1 MTKLI
6 YSSSDAERHKI
17 LKGLYERVP
26 LSEGE
31 ESVFIDE
38 HISRIERYYQ
48 IFEKMRVYEDFLQQQ
63 RDKQDKEFNDLFNK
77 ATIFVKHYYI
87 SMLMAIER
95 GELPATI
102 ANYYG
107 LNYPFEIPNPK
118 DGGELLKIS
127 ESLFNADAIRVGSG
141 GKYFA
146 NPSIGAV
153 KVWVEKFNEVW
164 EQKIN
169 KFNVRKAEV
178 ENIENIRRDA
188 DNLIFELHA
197 ILDKQFEVI
206 DYDEQILLFAS
217 YGMTTEPGSMNG
229 DYGKSIN
236 PAKNDDDCRTN
247 GYTSSNQLKFDLF
260 FPEI

>member
-6 YSSSDAERHKI
+6 YLSTDSERHKI

-26 LSEGE
+26 LPEDE
-31 ESVFIDE
+31 ESVFTE
-38 HISRIERYYQ
+38 EYISRIEKHYQ
-48 IFEKMRVYEDFLQQQ
+48 IFEKMRVYEEFLQQQ

-77 ATIFVKHYYI
+77 AKIFVKHYYL

-118 DGGELLKIS
+118 DGDELLKIS
-127 ESLFNADAIRVGSG
+127 ESLFNADAMRVGSG

-153 KVWVEKFNEVW
+153 KVWVEKFGEAW
-164 EQKIN
+164 EQKTN

-178 ENIENIRRDA
+178 ENIDNIRRDA

-197 ILDKQFEVI
+197 LLDKQFEVI

-229 DYGKSIN
+229 DYSITESDS
-236 PAKNDDDCRTN
+236 KNDADNRTN
-247 GYTSSNQLKFDLF
+247 GNTSSNQLKFDLF
-260 FPEI
+260 FPEM

>member
-6 YSSSDAERHKI
+6 YSSTDTERHKI
-17 LKGLYERVP
+17 LKGLYEHVP
-26 LSEGE
+26 LPEDE
-31 ESVFIDE
+31 ESVFTE
-38 HISRIERYYQ
+38 ELISRIERYYQ
-48 IFEKMRVYEDFLQQQ
+48 IFEKMRVYEEFLKQQ

-77 ATIFVKHYYI
+77 ATIFVKHYYL

-102 ANYYG
+102 SNYYG
-107 LNYPFEIPNPK
+107 FNYPFDVPNPK
-118 DGGELLKIS
+118 DGDELLKIS
-127 ESLFNADAIRVGSG
+127 ESLFNADAMRVGSG

-153 KVWVEKFNEVW
+153 KVWVEKFHEAW
-164 EQKIN
+164 EQKTN

-197 ILDKQFEVI
+197 LLDKQFEVI

-229 DYGKSIN
+229 DYSITESDS
-236 PAKNDDDCRTN
+236 KNDSDNRTN
-247 GYTSSNQLKFDLF
+247 GNTSSNQLKFDLF
-260 FPEI
+260 FPEM